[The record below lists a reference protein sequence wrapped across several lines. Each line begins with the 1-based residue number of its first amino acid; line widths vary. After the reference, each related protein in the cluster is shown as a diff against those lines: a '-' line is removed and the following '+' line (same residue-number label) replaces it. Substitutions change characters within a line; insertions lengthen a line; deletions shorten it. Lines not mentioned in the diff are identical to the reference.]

1 MFLVSAGKQ
10 SKYLFLLSLVKN
22 YVFDYYEA
30 NPYLQNPELWFLSCP
45 MCDHVLICEELWGPS
60 AENMGVTVKSHT
72 M

>member
-22 YVFDYYEA
+22 DVFDYREA
-30 NPYLQNPELWFLSCP
+30 NPYLQNLELWFLSCP
-45 MCDHVLICEELWGPS
+45 VCDHILICEGHQGPS
-60 AENMGVTVKSHT
+60 AENMGVTVKNHT